1 MDYLLTKL
9 NKKRKK
15 KKAFS
20 INSMENISFPKNL
33 SIIFTIIFYTAH
45 TKHEHKQWQNLD
57 LTAGAGAYPYIY
69 LSVSPLSTNFLHDL
83 KSKYYKKI
91 DWYMKLSSIFWGQVF
106 DL

>member
-9 NKKRKK
+9 NKKKRKK

-33 SIIFTIIFYTAH
+33 SIGFAVIFYTAH

-57 LTAGAGAYPYIY
+57 LTAGAGAYPCIY
-69 LSVSPLSTNFLHDL
+69 LSICLPTQH
-83 KSKYYKKI
+83 
-91 DWYMKLSSIFWGQVF
+91 KLFTWP
-106 DL
+106 